1 MQSIERLLVLV
12 EQYITT
18 VEVSL
23 FLKTC
28 TETRPFVHSVAGS
41 DHFLKGLHVCTVWSW
56 EVWLPS

>member
-23 FLKTC
+23 FLKIFAENC
-28 TETRPFVHSVAGS
+28 PFVHSIAGS
-41 DHFLKGLHVCTVWSW
+41 DHYLKVLHVWSW
-56 EVWLPS
+56 EV